1 MKPVILTTV
10 AALALALSTGFAAPA
25 HSDEVPDFVRDT
37 YPEQGVDLAWEGIK
51 SVFMDPDAALDGK
64 TKELIAIAVSAQ
76 IPCDYC
82 IYSHT
87 RGAEAH
93 GATDAEIREALA
105 TGALIRKWSTVLN
118 GSQYD
123 MERFREEIDAMY
135 GDE

>member
-1 MKPVILTTV
+1 MKSVIITTA
-10 AALALALSTGFAAPA
+10 AALALALATGFSAPA
-25 HSDEVPDFVRDT
+25 QSDEAPDFVRDT
-37 YPEQGVDLAWEGIK
+37 YPEHGVDAAWEGIK

-64 TKELIAIAVSAQ
+64 TKELIALAVSAQ

-82 IYSHT
+82 VYSHT

-105 TGALIRKWSTVLN
+105 TGALIRKWSTILN

-123 MERFREEIDAMY
+123 MERFREEIDAMF
-135 GDE
+135 GDG